1 MWITIIVLVILVQIL
16 QEIGIKLAAKLDNR
30 LN

>member
-16 QEIGIKLAAKLDNR
+16 QEAGIRFAARMDNR
-30 LN
+30 IN